1 MNLLLATEFPL
12 HQIHVLQYAHI
23 NSPDLTRVMAAQEA
37 IHIIK
42 RCQIIV
48 PGFVPVRDIQP
59 LIGPHIHQ
67 RQPTLWKLTS
77 LHRLRA
83 D

>member
-1 MNLLLATEFPL
+1 
-12 HQIHVLQYAHI
+12 
-23 NSPDLTRVMAAQEA
+23 MAAQEA

-48 PGFVPVRDIQP
+48 PGFVSIRDIQP
-59 LIGPHIHQ
+59 LIGPHVHQ
-67 RQPTLWKLTS
+67 RQPALWKLTR